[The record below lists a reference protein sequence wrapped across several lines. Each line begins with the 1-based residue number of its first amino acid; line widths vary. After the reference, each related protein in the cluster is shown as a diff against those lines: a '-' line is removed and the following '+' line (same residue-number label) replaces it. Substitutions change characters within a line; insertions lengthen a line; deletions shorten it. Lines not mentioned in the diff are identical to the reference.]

1 MILKPVS
8 SMRMH
13 CLLNSSISLQE
24 KSKTNHN
31 PELGNSSVHPCFI
44 CPSPASPWV
53 LWSLPL
59 LSPSQSRAGF
69 PSQPGARSLHP
80 RSSDQHQ
87 TSPGGHAAD
96 TAPPEPCVPHRP
108 RAHGA
113 AASCASCRQQTLP
126 EAPSPDLCPPHLEG
140 RPLASSP
147 AEAAPGLT
155 AEHES
160 KRMSPR
166 DTRAG
171 ASAGVLLLEDTSRGA
186 DC

>member
-1 MILKPVS
+1 MSVLVS
-8 SMRMH
+8 S
-13 CLLNSSISLQE
+13 
-24 KSKTNHN
+24 
-31 PELGNSSVHPCFI
+31 
-44 CPSPASPWV
+44 A
-53 LWSLPL
+53 LPPQAPGFSGSF
-59 LSPSQSRAGF
+59 LSRQPSQSHASF

-96 TAPPEPCVPHRP
+96 AAPPEPCVPPRP

-126 EAPSPDLCPPHLEG
+126 EAPSPDLCPLHLER

-147 AEAAPGLT
+147 AEAAPCLT
-155 AEHES
+155 AKHES

-186 DC
+186 YR